1 MKTNGMIK
9 RGLTALTAAA
19 VLAST
24 FVGLTGGIAFAQD
37 AGATP
42 AASASAS
49 PAATPAGAFGAVDT
63 SKCWTTPPTF
73 AAGYAQWSVAPQM
86 VIDPAGKYTATMS
99 TNKGDITIEL
109 YAAKAPIAVNNFICL
124 AGNGYYDLTLFH
136 RILAGFVVQ
145 GGDPTATGRGGPG
158 YSIADELPT
167 DLNYDAGTLAMANA
181 GANTGGSQF
190 FICLDDLSTKL
201 QKNYTIF
208 GKVTGGIDIV
218 TALGQLPVQ
227 ASPQGEVSSPVSRV
241 GIVRITIVKQ

>member
-1 MKTNGMIK
+1 MKTTGMIK

-24 FVGLTGGIAFAQD
+24 IIGLTGGIASAQD

-49 PAATPAGAFGAVDT
+49 PASVGAVDT

-86 VIDPAGKYTATMS
+86 VIDPAGKYTATLV

-109 YAAKAPIAVNNFICL
+109 YADKAPIAVNNFICL

-158 YSIADELPT
+158 YSITDELPT
-167 DLNYDAGTLAMANA
+167 DLNYDAGTVAMANA
-181 GANTGGSQF
+181 GPNTGGSQF

-208 GKVTGGIDIV
+208 GKIAGGMDVV
-218 TALGQLPVQ
+218 TALGQMPVQ
-227 ASPQGEVSSPVSRV
+227 ASPQGEVSSPVARL
-241 GIVRITIVKQ
+241 GIVRITIARQ